1 MAVTHLSI
9 SCSKSKNVSKQQQ
22 HHTERFDDTRKH
34 RNEMIDPTKS
44 KDNINLRP
52 DLEGSYQERFES
64 IVNSD
69 RYKGR
74 RKKDGTPVIAE
85 NGKNAAVKMVQ
96 VTVNIGRADENGKRL
111 DDLSDDE
118 ITELLKN
125 DVYPMMRDWFG
136 GDANVLGAAIHLDES
151 KPHLHLDIV
160 PITEDGKLSAKKM
173 LGNENNMRFHQ
184 KEWLEQ
190 MQERRPDLNFSRKQ
204 NSKTNGLEMEKLKEL
219 TAIAEEKGEDK
230 AYNLVSYMRG
240 LDKKRMDA
248 EWEKINADKS
258 LLEDVGAEQLKYTD
272 ELNAFAEQLNGV
284 ESELNQREMTL
295 NGRERVL
302 KGREN
307 ALNERERHIEEQVN
321 TAFRERE
328 TALKGRERVL
338 KGRENALNE
347 RERHI
352 EEQVNTAFRE
362 RETALKG
369 RENTLDEWESRIE
382 EQVNTAFRE
391 RETALK
397 GRENMLDERESRI
410 EEQVNTAFRERE
422 TALKGRE
429 NTLNEREHRIEERVR
444 GLDDEVES
452 RVAKIKHAVV
462 GAFKQL
468 PKIKDT
474 LMMYMKKA
482 REKDEEERKA
492 REEQAERLAEIADTK
507 TEQLAK
513 AIESEDNKQVE
524 QHTEHLE
531 QINATAN
538 EIDESQFEMTS
549 DELADKIDNL
559 EVEIDE
565 SQFDMS
571 TQNQRTQ

>member
-22 HHTERFDDTRKH
+22 HHTERFDAERKH
-34 RNEMIDPTKS
+34 RNKMIDPEKS

-52 DLEGSYQERFES
+52 DLEGSYQERFEN

-125 DVYPMMRDWFG
+125 DVYPMMKDWFG
-136 GDANVLGAAIHLDES
+136 GDANVIGAAIHRDES

-184 KEWLEQ
+184 KEWLEK
-190 MQERRPDLNFSRKQ
+190 MQERRPDLNFQRKQ
-204 NSKTNGLEMEKLKEL
+204 NQKSNGVEMEKLKEL
-219 TAIAEEKGEDK
+219 TAQAEEHGNDVALNVLMRMRKQDEAELNKKRERIAEDEQKNDAFKDK
-230 AYNLVSYMRG
+230 LDATVVSLKKTSVKLVEQEHAQN
-240 LDKKRMDA
+240 KR
-248 EWEKINADKS
+248 ER
-258 LLEDVGAEQLKYTD
+258 EQN
-272 ELNAFAEQLNGV
+272 E
-284 ESELNQREMTL
+284 RETAL
-295 NGRERVL
+295 NGRER
-302 KGREN
+302 
-307 ALNERERHIEEQVN
+307 
-321 TAFRERE
+321 T
-328 TALKGRERVL
+328 
-338 KGRENALNE
+338 
-347 RERHI
+347 
-352 EEQVNTAFRE
+352 
-362 RETALKG
+362 LKG
-369 RENTLDEWESRIE
+369 RENTLNERERNIE
-382 EQVNTAFRE
+382 ERVNTAFKEREGALKERENTLNERE
-391 RETALK
+391 R
-397 GRENMLDERESRI
+397 NI
-410 EEQVNTAFRERE
+410 EERVNTAFKERE
-422 TALKGRE
+422 GALKGRE
-429 NTLNEREHRIEERVR
+429 NTLNEREHRIEERVNTAFKER
-444 GLDDEVES
+444 ETALKGRENTLNERERNIEERVKGLDDEVET

-474 LMMYMKKA
+474 LVAYMTKA

-492 REEQAERLAEIADTK
+492 REEQAERLAEITDVK
-507 TEQLAK
+507 TEQLAD
-513 AIESEDNKQVE
+513 AIEREDIKQVAK
-524 QHTEHLE
+524 HTEHLE
-531 QINATAN
+531 QINEVST
-538 EIDESQFEMTS
+538 EIDESQS
-549 DELADKIDNL
+549 DMSAGTLENKIDNL
-559 EVEIDE
+559 EFEIDE

-571 TQNQRTQ
+571 NQNQRTL

>member
-22 HHTERFDDTRKH
+22 HHTERFDDSRKH

-52 DLEGSYQERFES
+52 DLQGSYQERFNN

-125 DVYPMMRDWFG
+125 DVYPMLKDWFG
-136 GDANVLGAAIHLDES
+136 GDANVIGAAIHRDES

-184 KEWLEQ
+184 REWLES
-190 MQERRPDLNFSRKQ
+190 MQARRPDLNFQRKQ
-204 NSKTNGLEMEKLKEL
+204 NQKANGVEMEKLKEL
-219 TAIAEEKGEDK
+219 TAQAEEHGNDVALNVLMQMRKQDEAELNKKRERIAEDEQKNDAFKDK
-230 AYNLVSYMRG
+230 LDATVVSLKKTSVKLVEQEHAQN
-240 LDKKRMDA
+240 KR
-248 EWEKINADKS
+248 ER
-258 LLEDVGAEQLKYTD
+258 EQN
-272 ELNAFAEQLNGV
+272 E
-284 ESELNQREMTL
+284 RETAL
-295 NGRERVL
+295 NGRERTL

-307 ALNERERHIEEQVN
+307 TLNERERNIEERVN
-321 TAFRERE
+321 TAFKERE
-328 TALKGRERVL
+328 S
-338 KGRENALNE
+338 
-347 RERHI
+347 
-352 EEQVNTAFRE
+352 
-362 RETALKG
+362 ALKG
-369 RENTLDEWESRIE
+369 RENTLNERERNIE
-382 EQVNTAFRE
+382 ERVNTAF
-391 RETALK
+391 K
-397 GRENMLDERESRI
+397 ERES
-410 EEQVNTAFRERE
+410 
-422 TALKGRE
+422 ALKGRE
-429 NTLNEREHRIEERVR
+429 NTLNEREHNIEERVR
-444 GLDDEVES
+444 GLDDEVET
-452 RVAKIKHAVV
+452 RVSKIKSAVV

-474 LMMYMKKA
+474 LVAYMKKA

-492 REEQAERLAEIADTK
+492 REEQAERLAEITDAK
-507 TEQLAK
+507 TEQLAD
-513 AIESEDNKQVE
+513 AIEQEDITQVAK
-524 QHTEHLE
+524 HTEHLE
-531 QINATAN
+531 QINEVST
-538 EIDESQFEMTS
+538 EIDESQS
-549 DELADKIDNL
+549 DMSAGTLENKIDNL
-559 EVEIDE
+559 EFEIDE

-571 TQNQRTQ
+571 NQNQRTL

>member
-22 HHTERFDDTRKH
+22 HHTERFDDSRQH
-34 RNEMIDPTKS
+34 RNKMIDPTKS
-44 KDNINLRP
+44 DQNINLRP
-52 DLEGSYQERFES
+52 DLEGSYQERFEN

-125 DVYPMMRDWFG
+125 DVYPMLKDWFG
-136 GDANVLGAAIHLDES
+136 GDANVIGAAIHRDES

-184 KEWLEQ
+184 KEWLEK

-204 NSKTNGLEMEKLKEL
+204 NQKTNGLEMEKLKEL

-230 AYNLVSYMRG
+230 ALNVLMYMHKQEKAKW
-240 LDKKRMDA
+240 DK
-248 EWEKINADKS
+248 EWERIETTDKE
-258 LLEDVGAEQLKYTD
+258 LDAKAKEVAEQEQKNDATRD
-272 ELNAFAEQLNGV
+272 ELNAFIKPLKSA
-284 ESELNQREMTL
+284 SEELVKKTRDADK
-295 NGRERVL
+295 RER
-302 KGREN
+302 E
-307 ALNERERHIEEQVN
+307 LNERE
-321 TAFRERE
+321 T
-328 TALKGRERVL
+328 T
-338 KGRENALNE
+338 LNE
-347 RERHI
+347 RESTL
-352 EEQVNTAFRE
+352 EERADKLAMERTQGRE
-362 RETALKG
+362 RELNK
-369 RENTLDEWESRIE
+369 
-382 EQVNTAFRE
+382 
-391 RETALK
+391 RETTL
-397 GRENMLDERESRI
+397 NERESRI
-410 EEQVNTAFRERE
+410 GQIKSAF
-422 TALKGRE
+422 
-429 NTLNEREHRIEERVR
+429 
-444 GLDDEVES
+444 
-452 RVAKIKHAVV
+452 V

-474 LMMYMKKA
+474 LMMYVKKA

-492 REEQAERLAEIADTK
+492 REEQAERLAEITDVK
-507 TEQLAK
+507 TEQLAE
-513 AIESEDNKQVE
+513 AIEQEDVKQVAK
-524 QHTEHLE
+524 HTEHLE
-531 QINATAN
+531 QINNTAN
-538 EIDESQFEMTS
+538 EIDESRFDMSAGTLEN
-549 DELADKIDNL
+549 KIDNL
-559 EVEIDE
+559 EIEIDE

-571 TQNQRTQ
+571 TQNQQTI

>member
-9 SCSKSKNVSKQQQ
+9 SCAKSKNVSKQQQ
-22 HHTERFDDTRKH
+22 HHTERFDNSRQH
-34 RNEMIDPTKS
+34 RNKMIDPEKS

-52 DLEGSYQERFES
+52 DLQGSYQERFDN

-111 DDLSDDE
+111 DDLSNDE

-125 DVYPMMRDWFG
+125 DVYPMLKDWFG
-136 GDANVLGAAIHLDES
+136 GDANVIGAAIHLDES

-160 PITEDGKLSAKKM
+160 PLTKDGKLSAKKM

-184 KEWLEQ
+184 KEWLES
-190 MQERRPDLNFSRKQ
+190 MQARRPDLNFQRKQ
-204 NSKTNGLEMEKLKEL
+204 NQKSNGVEMEKLKEL

-230 AYNLVSYMRG
+230 ALNLVSYMRG
-240 LDKKRMDA
+240 LDKKRTDA
-248 EWEKINADKS
+248 EWEKINADKKV
-258 LLEDVGAEQLKYTD
+258 LEDVGAELQ
-272 ELNAFAEQLNGV
+272 ENVNEVNAFAEQLNGV

-302 KGREN
+302 KGRESR
-307 ALNERERHIEEQVN
+307 LNERERHIEEQVN
-321 TAFRERE
+321 
-328 TALKGRERVL
+328 
-338 KGRENALNE
+338 N
-347 RERHI
+347 
-352 EEQVNTAFRE
+352 
-362 RETALKG
+362 
-369 RENTLDEWESRIE
+369 
-382 EQVNTAFRE
+382 
-391 RETALK
+391 
-397 GRENMLDERESRI
+397 
-410 EEQVNTAFRERE
+410 AFRERE

-429 NTLNEREHRIEERVR
+429 NTLNEREK
-444 GLDDEVES
+444 GLDDEVET
-452 RVAKIKHAVV
+452 RVAKIKHAVA

-468 PKIKDT
+468 PKLKNT
-474 LMMYMKKA
+474 LVAYLTKA

-492 REEQAERLAEIADTK
+492 REQQAQRLAEIADVK
-507 TEQLAK
+507 TEQLAE
-513 AIESEDNKQVE
+513 AIEQEDNERIE

-531 QINATAN
+531 QIN
-538 EIDESQFEMTS
+538 
-549 DELADKIDNL
+549 
-559 EVEIDE
+559 EVSTEIDE

-571 TQNQRTQ
+571 AETLEVKIDDFDFDESQFDLPTNNQRTL

>member
-22 HHTERFDDTRKH
+22 HHTERFDDSRKH

-52 DLEGSYQERFES
+52 DLEGSYQERFEN

-85 NGKNAAVKMVQ
+85 NGKNAAVKMIQ
-96 VTVNIGRADENGKRL
+96 VTVNIGRADENGKRP

-125 DVYPMMRDWFG
+125 DVYPMMKEWFG
-136 GDANVLGAAIHLDES
+136 GDANVIGAAIHRDES

-184 KEWLEQ
+184 KEWLES

-204 NSKTNGLEMEKLKEL
+204 NQKTNGLEMEKLKEL
-219 TAIAEEKGEDK
+219 TALAEEKGEDK

-240 LDKKRMDA
+240 LDKKKTDA
-248 EWEKINADKS
+248 EWERIATTDNALKVKAK
-258 LLEDVGAEQLKYTD
+258 EVAEQEQKNDATRD
-272 ELNAFAEQLNGV
+272 ELNATVGPLK
-284 ESELNQREMTL
+284 ELSDKLVKKTRDVDK
-295 NGRERVL
+295 RER
-302 KGREN
+302 E
-307 ALNERERHIEEQVN
+307 LNERE
-321 TAFRERE
+321 T
-328 TALKGRERVL
+328 T
-338 KGRENALNE
+338 LNE
-347 RERHI
+347 RESTL
-352 EEQVNTAFRE
+352 EERANRLAIRRTQGRE
-362 RETALKG
+362 RELNE
-369 RENTLDEWESRIE
+369 RETTLNERESTLE
-382 EQVNTAFRE
+382 ERADKLAMERTQGRE
-391 RETALK
+391 RELNERETTLNERESTLEERADKLAMERTQ
-397 GRENMLDERESRI
+397 GRERELNKRETTLNERESRI
-410 EEQVNTAFRERE
+410 GQIKSAF
-422 TALKGRE
+422 
-429 NTLNEREHRIEERVR
+429 
-444 GLDDEVES
+444 
-452 RVAKIKHAVV
+452 V

-474 LMMYMKKA
+474 LMMYVKKA

-492 REEQAERLAEIADTK
+492 REEQAERLAEITDVK

-513 AIESEDNKQVE
+513 AIESEDIEQVAK
-524 QHTEHLE
+524 HTEHLE
-531 QINATAN
+531 QIN
-538 EIDESQFEMTS
+538 
-549 DELADKIDNL
+549 
-559 EVEIDE
+559 EVSTEIDE

-571 TQNQRTQ
+571 AGTLEDKIDDFDFDESQFDMSNQRQQTQ

>member
-22 HHTERFDDTRKH
+22 HHTERFDNSRQH
-34 RNEMIDPTKS
+34 RNKMIDPDKS
-44 KDNINLRP
+44 KDNLNLRP
-52 DLEGSYQERFES
+52 DLKGSYQERFEN

-85 NGKNAAVKMVQ
+85 NGKNAATKMIQ
-96 VTVNIGRADENGKRL
+96 VTVNIGRADENGKKL

-118 ITELLKN
+118 ITKLLEN

-136 GDANVLGAAIHLDES
+136 GDANVIGAAIHRDES

-184 KEWLEQ
+184 REWLEK
-190 MQERRPDLNFSRKQ
+190 MQKRRPDLNFQRKQ
-204 NSKTNGLEMEKLKEL
+204 NQKANGVEMEKLKEL

-230 AYNLVSYMRG
+230 AYNIVSYLRG
-240 LDKKRMDA
+240 LDKKQTDKEWERINKADA
-248 EWEKINADKS
+248 ELIAKANELIPLQEEQVKNAIV
-258 LLEDVGAEQLKYTD
+258 LNAQAEQQSKK
-272 ELNAFAEQLNGV
+272 
-284 ESELNQREMTL
+284 ESDLSERESAL

-302 KGREN
+302 KGRESR
-307 ALNERERHIEEQVN
+307 LNERERHIEERVN
-321 TAFRERE
+321 TAFKERE
-328 TALKGRERVL
+328 SE
-338 KGRENALNE
+338 
-347 RERHI
+347 
-352 EEQVNTAFRE
+352 
-362 RETALKG
+362 LKG
-369 RENTLDEWESRIE
+369 RENTLNERERNIE
-382 EQVNTAFRE
+382 ERVNTAFKE
-391 RETALK
+391 RE
-397 GRENMLDERESRI
+397 G
-410 EEQVNTAFRERE
+410 
-422 TALKGRE
+422 ALKGRE

-513 AIESEDNKQVE
+513 AIESEDTKQVE

>member
-22 HHTERFDDTRKH
+22 HHTERFDDSRQH
-34 RNEMIDPTKS
+34 RNKMIDPTKS
-44 KDNINLRP
+44 DQNINLRP
-52 DLEGSYQERFES
+52 DLEGSYQERFEN

-125 DVYPMMRDWFG
+125 DVYPMLKDWFG
-136 GDANVLGAAIHLDES
+136 GDANVIGAAIHRDES

-160 PITEDGKLSAKKM
+160 PITADGKLSAKKM

-184 KEWLEQ
+184 REWLES

-204 NSKTNGLEMEKLKEL
+204 NQKTNGLEMEKLKEL

-230 AYNLVSYMRG
+230 ALNLVSYMRG
-240 LDKKRMDA
+240 LDKKRTDA
-248 EWEKINADKS
+248 EWEKINADKKV
-258 LLEDVGAEQLKYTD
+258 LEEVGADQVEYTN
-272 ELNAFAEQLNGV
+272 ELNAFAKELTDK
-284 ESELNQREMTL
+284 ESELNGRETAL

-307 ALNERERHIEEQVN
+307 TLNERERHIEEQVN
-321 TAFRERE
+321 
-328 TALKGRERVL
+328 
-338 KGRENALNE
+338 N
-347 RERHI
+347 
-352 EEQVNTAFRE
+352 AFRE

-369 RENTLDEWESRIE
+369 RENTL
-382 EQVNTAFRE
+382 N
-391 RETALK
+391 
-397 GRENMLDERESRI
+397 ERESRI
-410 EEQVNTAFRERE
+410 EERVNNAFRERE
-422 TALKGRE
+422 RALKGRE
-429 NTLNEREHRIEERVR
+429 DTLNEREHRIEERVR
-444 GLDDEVES
+444 GLDDEVET

-474 LMMYMKKA
+474 LVAYMTKA

-492 REEQAERLAEIADTK
+492 REEQAERLAEITDVK
-507 TEQLAK
+507 TEQLAE
-513 AIESEDNKQVE
+513 AIEKEDVKQVAK
-524 QHTEHLE
+524 HTEHLE
-531 QINATAN
+531 QINKTAS
-538 EIDESQFEMTS
+538 EIDESQFDMSAGTLES
-549 DELADKIDNL
+549 KIDDFDF
-559 EVEIDE
+559 EIDE

>member
-22 HHTERFDDTRKH
+22 HHTERFDAERKH
-34 RNEMIDPTKS
+34 RNKMIDPEKS

-52 DLEGSYQERFES
+52 DLQGSYQERFDN

-85 NGKNAAVKMVQ
+85 NGKNAATKMIQ

-125 DVYPMMRDWFG
+125 DVYPVMKEWFG
-136 GDANVLGAAIHLDES
+136 GDANVIGAAIHRDES

-184 KEWLEQ
+184 REWLEK
-190 MQERRPDLNFSRKQ
+190 MQERRPDLNFQRKQ
-204 NSKTNGLEMEKLKEL
+204 NQKANGVEMEKLKEL
-219 TAIAEEKGEDK
+219 TAQAEEKGEET

-240 LDKKRMDA
+240 LDKKRTDA
-248 EWEKINADKS
+248 EWEKINADKDT
-258 LLEDVGAEQLKYTD
+258 LEQVGAEQLKYTN
-272 ELNAFAEQLNGV
+272 ELNAFSEQLN
-284 ESELNQREMTL
+284 STHNELNEREMAL

-307 ALNERERHIEEQVN
+307 MLNERERNIEERVN
-321 TAFRERE
+321 TAFKERE
-328 TALKGRERVL
+328 SE
-338 KGRENALNE
+338 
-347 RERHI
+347 
-352 EEQVNTAFRE
+352 
-362 RETALKG
+362 LKG
-369 RENTLDEWESRIE
+369 RENTLNERERNIE
-382 EQVNTAFRE
+382 ERVNTAFKERE
-391 RETALK
+391 R
-397 GRENMLDERESRI
+397 
-410 EEQVNTAFRERE
+410 
-422 TALKGRE
+422 ALKGRE

-474 LMMYMKKA
+474 LMMYVKKA

-492 REEQAERLAEIADTK
+492 REEQAERLAEITDVK

-513 AIESEDNKQVE
+513 AIESEDIKQVAK
-524 QHTEHLE
+524 HTEHLE
-531 QINATAN
+531 QINEVST
-538 EIDESQFEMTS
+538 EIDESQFEMSAGTL
-549 DELADKIDNL
+549 ENKIDNL

-571 TQNQRTQ
+571 NQNQRTQ

>member
-22 HHTERFDDTRKH
+22 HHTERFDAERKH
-34 RNEMIDPTKS
+34 RNKMIDPEKS

-52 DLEGSYQERFES
+52 DLQGSYQERFDN

-85 NGKNAAVKMVQ
+85 NGKNAATKMIQ

-125 DVYPMMRDWFG
+125 DVYPVMKEWFG
-136 GDANVLGAAIHLDES
+136 GDANVIGAAIHRDES

-160 PITEDGKLSAKKM
+160 PLTEDGKLSAKKM

-184 KEWLEQ
+184 KEWLES
-190 MQERRPDLNFSRKQ
+190 MQERRPDLNFQRKQ
-204 NSKTNGLEMEKLKEL
+204 NQKANGVEMEKLKEL
-219 TAIAEEKGEDK
+219 TAQAEEKGEET

-240 LDKKRMDA
+240 LDKKRTDA
-248 EWEKINADKS
+248 EWEKINADKDT
-258 LLEDVGAEQLKYTD
+258 LEQVGAEQLKYTN
-272 ELNAFAEQLNGV
+272 ELNAFSEQLN
-284 ESELNQREMTL
+284 STHNELNEREMAL

-307 ALNERERHIEEQVN
+307 MLNERERNIEERVN
-321 TAFRERE
+321 TAFKERE
-328 TALKGRERVL
+328 SE
-338 KGRENALNE
+338 
-347 RERHI
+347 
-352 EEQVNTAFRE
+352 
-362 RETALKG
+362 LKG
-369 RENTLDEWESRIE
+369 RENTLNERERNIE
-382 EQVNTAFRE
+382 ERVNTAFKERE
-391 RETALK
+391 R
-397 GRENMLDERESRI
+397 
-410 EEQVNTAFRERE
+410 
-422 TALKGRE
+422 ALKGRE

-474 LMMYMKKA
+474 LMMYVKKA

-492 REEQAERLAEIADTK
+492 REEQAERLAEITDVK

-513 AIESEDNKQVE
+513 AIESEDIKQVAK
-524 QHTEHLE
+524 HTEHLE
-531 QINATAN
+531 QINEVST
-538 EIDESQFEMTS
+538 EIDESQFEMSAGTL
-549 DELADKIDNL
+549 ENKIDNL

-571 TQNQRTQ
+571 NQNQRTQ

>member
-9 SCSKSKNVSKQQQ
+9 SCAKSKNVSKQQQ
-22 HHTERFDDTRKH
+22 HHTERFDAERKH
-34 RNEMIDPTKS
+34 RNKMIDPEKS

-52 DLEGSYQERFES
+52 DLEGSYQDRFEA
-64 IVNSD
+64 IVNSE

-85 NGKNAAVKMVQ
+85 NGKNAATKMIQ

-118 ITELLKN
+118 ITGLLKN
-125 DVYPMMRDWFG
+125 DVYPMMKDWFG
-136 GDANVLGAAIHLDES
+136 GDANVIGAAIHRDES

-184 KEWLEQ
+184 REWLES
-190 MQERRPDLNFSRKQ
+190 MQERRPDLNFQRKQ
-204 NSKTNGLEMEKLKEL
+204 NQKANGVEMEKLKEL

-230 AYNLVSYMRG
+230 ALNLVSYMRG
-240 LDKKRMDA
+240 LDKKRTDA
-248 EWEKINADKS
+248 EWEKINADKDT
-258 LLEDVGAEQLKYTD
+258 LEQVGAEQLKYTD
-272 ELNAFAEQLNGV
+272 ELNAFAEQLNSTHN
-284 ESELNQREMTL
+284 E
-295 NGRERVL
+295 
-302 KGREN
+302 
-307 ALNERERHIEEQVN
+307 LNERE
-321 TAFRERE
+321 
-328 TALKGRERVL
+328 G
-338 KGRENALNE
+338 
-347 RERHI
+347 
-352 EEQVNTAFRE
+352 
-362 RETALKG
+362 ALKG
-369 RENTLDEWESRIE
+369 RENTLNEREHRIE
-382 EQVNTAFRE
+382 ERVNTAFKERE
-391 RETALK
+391 RALK
-397 GRENMLDERESRI
+397 GRENTLNERERNI
-410 EEQVNTAFRERE
+410 EERVNTAFKERESELKGRENTLNERERNIE
-422 TALKGRE
+422 ERVNTAFKEREGALKGRE

-474 LMMYMKKA
+474 LMMYIKKA

-513 AIESEDNKQVE
+513 AIESEDIKQVE

>member
-1 MAVTHLSI
+1 MVVTHLSI
-9 SCSKSKNVSKQQQ
+9 SCSKSKNVSTQQQ
-22 HHTERFDDTRKH
+22 HHTERFDDSRKH

-52 DLEGSYQERFES
+52 DLEGSYQERFEN

-85 NGKNAAVKMVQ
+85 NGKNAATKMIQ

-125 DVYPMMRDWFG
+125 DVYPMMKDWFG
-136 GDANVLGAAIHLDES
+136 GDANVIGAAIHRDES

-184 KEWLEQ
+184 REWLEK

-219 TAIAEEKGEDK
+219 TAQAEEHGKDV
-230 AYNLVSYMRG
+230 AYNVLTQMHKQEKAKW
-240 LDKKRMDA
+240 DK
-248 EWEKINADKS
+248 EWAQIEQANEKIIADKET
-258 LLEDVGAEQLKYTD
+258 LEEVGAEQIAYTD
-272 ELNAFAEQLNGV
+272 ELNAFAEELRDT
-284 ESELNQREMTL
+284 ESKL

-302 KGREN
+302 KGRESR
-307 ALNERERHIEEQVN
+307 LNERERHIEEQVN
-321 TAFRERE
+321 NAVRERE
-328 TALKGRERVL
+328 TALKGRE
-338 KGRENALNE
+338 NMLNE
-347 RERHI
+347 RESRI
-352 EEQVNTAFRE
+352 EERVNNAFRE

-369 RENTLDEWESRIE
+369 RENTLD
-382 EQVNTAFRE
+382 
-391 RETALK
+391 K
-397 GRENMLDERESRI
+397 RESRI
-410 EEQVNTAFRERE
+410 EE
-422 TALKGRE
+422 
-429 NTLNEREHRIEERVR
+429 RVK
-444 GLDDEVES
+444 GLDDEVET

-474 LMMYMKKA
+474 LVAYMKKA

-492 REEQAERLAEIADTK
+492 REEQAERLAEITDVK
-507 TEQLAK
+507 SGQLAE
-513 AIESEDNKQVE
+513 AIEQEDNERIE
-524 QHTEHLE
+524 QHTEHLK
-531 QINATAN
+531 QIN
-538 EIDESQFEMTS
+538 
-549 DELADKIDNL
+549 
-559 EVEIDE
+559 EVSTEIDE

-571 TQNQRTQ
+571 AGTLESKIDDFDFDESQFELPTNNQRTL

>member
-22 HHTERFDDTRKH
+22 HHTERFDNSRQH
-34 RNEMIDPTKS
+34 RNKMIDPDKS
-44 KDNINLRP
+44 DQNINLRP
-52 DLEGSYQERFES
+52 DLEGSYQERFDN

-85 NGKNAAVKMVQ
+85 NGKNAAVKMIQ

-125 DVYPMMRDWFG
+125 DVYPMMKEWFG
-136 GDANVLGAAIHLDES
+136 GDANVIGAAIHRDES

-184 KEWLEQ
+184 REWLES
-190 MQERRPDLNFSRKQ
+190 MQARRPDLNFQRKQ
-204 NSKTNGLEMEKLKEL
+204 NQKANGVEMEKLKEL

-230 AYNLVSYMRG
+230 ALNLVSYMRG
-240 LDKKRMDA
+240 LDKKRTDA
-248 EWEKINADKS
+248 EWEKIEADKDT
-258 LLEDVGAEQLKYTD
+258 LEQVGAEQLKYTD
-272 ELNAFAEQLNGV
+272 ELNAFSEHLNGV
-284 ESELNQREMTL
+284 ESGLNQREMTL
-295 NGRERVL
+295 NGRERAL
-302 KGREN
+302 KGRESR
-307 ALNERERHIEEQVN
+307 LNERECNIEEQVN
-321 TAFRERE
+321 NAFRERE
-328 TALKGRERVL
+328 TALKGREDT
-338 KGRENALNE
+338 LN
-347 RERHI
+347 
-352 EEQVNTAFRE
+352 
-362 RETALKG
+362 
-369 RENTLDEWESRIE
+369 
-382 EQVNTAFRE
+382 
-391 RETALK
+391 
-397 GRENMLDERESRI
+397 ERESRI
-410 EEQVNTAFRERE
+410 EEQVNNAFRERE
-422 TALKGRE
+422 TTLKGRE
-429 NTLNEREHRIEERVR
+429 NTLNEREHRIEERVK
-444 GLDDEVES
+444 GLDDEVET

-474 LMMYMKKA
+474 LVAYMKKA

-492 REEQAERLAEIADTK
+492 REEQAERLAEITDAK
-507 TEQLAK
+507 TEQLAD
-513 AIESEDNKQVE
+513 AIEQEDIKQVE

-538 EIDESQFEMTS
+538 EIDESQFDMSAGTLEN
-549 DELADKIDNL
+549 KIDNL
-559 EVEIDE
+559 EIEIDE
-565 SQFDMS
+565 SQFDMP

>member
-22 HHTERFDDTRKH
+22 HHTERFDDSRQH
-34 RNEMIDPTKS
+34 RNKMIDPTKS
-44 KDNINLRP
+44 DQNINLRP
-52 DLEGSYQERFES
+52 DLEGSYQERFEN

-125 DVYPMMRDWFG
+125 DVYPMLKDWFG
-136 GDANVLGAAIHLDES
+136 GDANVIGAAIHRDES

-184 KEWLEQ
+184 KEWLEK

-204 NSKTNGLEMEKLKEL
+204 NQKTNGLEMEKLKEL

-230 AYNLVSYMRG
+230 ALNLVSYMRG
-240 LDKKRMDA
+240 LDKKRTDA
-248 EWEKINADKS
+248 EWEKINADKDT
-258 LLEDVGAEQLKYTD
+258 LEQVGAEQLKYTN
-272 ELNAFAEQLNGV
+272 ELNAFSEQLN
-284 ESELNQREMTL
+284 STHNELNEREMAL
-295 NGRERVL
+295 NGRER
-302 KGREN
+302 
-307 ALNERERHIEEQVN
+307 
-321 TAFRERE
+321 
-328 TALKGRERVL
+328 
-338 KGRENALNE
+338 
-347 RERHI
+347 
-352 EEQVNTAFRE
+352 
-362 RETALKG
+362 
-369 RENTLDEWESRIE
+369 
-382 EQVNTAFRE
+382 
-391 RETALK
+391 
-397 GRENMLDERESRI
+397 
-410 EEQVNTAFRERE
+410 
-422 TALKGRE
+422 ALKGRE
-429 NTLNEREHRIEERVR
+429 NTLNERERNIEERVNTAFKERERALKGRENTLNERERNIEERVNTAFKERESELKGRENTLNERERNIEERVR

-492 REEQAERLAEIADTK
+492 REKQAERLAEIADTK

-513 AIESEDNKQVE
+513 AIESEDIKQVE

>member
-9 SCSKSKNVSKQQQ
+9 SCSKSKNVSTQQQ
-22 HHTERFDDTRKH
+22 HHTERFDDSRKH

-52 DLEGSYQERFES
+52 DLEGSYQERFEN

-85 NGKNAAVKMVQ
+85 NGKNAATKMIQ

-125 DVYPMMRDWFG
+125 DVYPMMKDWFG
-136 GDANVLGAAIHLDES
+136 GDANVIGAAIHRDES

-184 KEWLEQ
+184 REWLEK
-190 MQERRPDLNFSRKQ
+190 MQERRPDLNFQRKQ
-204 NSKTNGLEMEKLKEL
+204 NSKTNGVEMEKLKEL
-219 TAIAEEKGEDK
+219 TAQAEEHGNDV
-230 AYNLVSYMRG
+230 ALNVLMRMRKQDTAK
-240 LDKKRMDA
+240 LDK
-248 EWEKINADKS
+248 EWAQIEQANEKIIADKET
-258 LLEDVGAEQLKYTD
+258 LEEVGAEQIAYTD
-272 ELNAFAEQLNGV
+272 ELNAFAEELRDT
-284 ESELNQREMTL
+284 ESKL

-302 KGREN
+302 KGRESR
-307 ALNERERHIEEQVN
+307 LNERERHIEEQVN
-321 TAFRERE
+321 NAVRERE
-328 TALKGRERVL
+328 TALKGRE
-338 KGRENALNE
+338 NMLNE
-347 RERHI
+347 RESRI
-352 EEQVNTAFRE
+352 EERVNNAFRE

-369 RENTLDEWESRIE
+369 RENTLDE
-382 EQVNTAFRE
+382 
-391 RETALK
+391 
-397 GRENMLDERESRI
+397 RESRI
-410 EEQVNTAFRERE
+410 EE
-422 TALKGRE
+422 
-429 NTLNEREHRIEERVR
+429 RVK
-444 GLDDEVES
+444 GLDDEVET

-474 LMMYMKKA
+474 LVAYMKKA

-492 REEQAERLAEIADTK
+492 REEQAERLAEITDVK
-507 TEQLAK
+507 SGQLAE
-513 AIESEDNKQVE
+513 AIEQEDNERIE
-524 QHTEHLE
+524 QHTEHLK
-531 QINATAN
+531 QINEVST
-538 EIDESQFEMTS
+538 EIDESQFDMSAGTLES
-549 DELADKIDNL
+549 KIDDFDF
-559 EVEIDE
+559 EIDE

>member
-22 HHTERFDDTRKH
+22 HHTERFDNSRQH
-34 RNEMIDPTKS
+34 RNKNIDATKS
-44 KDNINLRP
+44 DQNINLRP
-52 DLEGSYQERFES
+52 DLQGSYQERFEN

-85 NGKNAAVKMVQ
+85 NGKNAAVKMIQ

-125 DVYPMMRDWFG
+125 DVYPMMKEWFG
-136 GDANVLGAAIHLDES
+136 GDANVIGAAIHRDES

-160 PITEDGKLSAKKM
+160 PLTEDGKLSAKKM

-184 KEWLEQ
+184 KEWLES
-190 MQERRPDLNFSRKQ
+190 MQERRPDLNFQRKQ
-204 NSKTNGLEMEKLKEL
+204 NQKTNGVEMEKLKEL
-219 TAIAEEKGEDK
+219 TAQAEEHGMDT
-230 AYNLVSYMRG
+230 AYNVLTQMHKQEKAKWDKEWARINEADNVLIEKAKG
-240 LDKKRMDA
+240 LT
-248 EWEKINADKS
+248 EVQ
-258 LLEDVGAEQLKYTD
+258 EDQIKTAI
-272 ELNAFAEQLNGV
+272 ELNAQAEQQSKK
-284 ESELNQREMTL
+284 ESDLSERESAL
-295 NGRERVL
+295 NGRESR
-302 KGREN
+302 
-307 ALNERERHIEEQVN
+307 LNERERHIEEQVN
-321 TAFRERE
+321 
-328 TALKGRERVL
+328 
-338 KGRENALNE
+338 N
-347 RERHI
+347 
-352 EEQVNTAFRE
+352 AFRE

-369 RENTLDEWESRIE
+369 RENTL
-382 EQVNTAFRE
+382 N
-391 RETALK
+391 
-397 GRENMLDERESRI
+397 ERESRI
-410 EEQVNTAFRERE
+410 EEQVNNAFRERE

-429 NTLNEREHRIEERVR
+429 NTLNEREHRIEERVNNAFR
-444 GLDDEVES
+444 ERETALKGRENTLNEREHRIEERVKGLDDEVET

-474 LMMYMKKA
+474 LVAYMKKA

-492 REEQAERLAEIADTK
+492 REEQAERLAEITDVK
-507 TEQLAK
+507 TEQLAE
-513 AIESEDNKQVE
+513 AIEQEDNERIV

-538 EIDESQFEMTS
+538 EIDESQFDMSAGTLEN
-549 DELADKIDNL
+549 KIDNL
-559 EVEIDE
+559 EIDE

>member
-22 HHTERFDDTRKH
+22 HHTERFDDSRKH

-111 DDLSDDE
+111 DDLTDDE

-125 DVYPMMRDWFG
+125 DVYPMLKDWFG

-160 PITEDGKLSAKKM
+160 PITKDGKLSAKKM

-184 KEWLEQ
+184 KEWLEK

-204 NSKTNGLEMEKLKEL
+204 NSKANGVEMEKLKEL
-219 TAIAEEKGEDK
+219 TAIAEDKGEEKALNVLMYMHKQEKAKWDK
-230 AYNLVSYMRG
+230 
-240 LDKKRMDA
+240 
-248 EWEKINADKS
+248 EWERIETTDKE
-258 LLEDVGAEQLKYTD
+258 LDAKAKEVAEQEQKNDATRD
-272 ELNAFAEQLNGV
+272 ELNAFIKPLKRA
-284 ESELNQREMTL
+284 SDELVKKTRDADK
-295 NGRERVL
+295 RER
-302 KGREN
+302 E
-307 ALNERERHIEEQVN
+307 LNERE
-321 TAFRERE
+321 T
-328 TALKGRERVL
+328 T
-338 KGRENALNE
+338 LNE
-347 RERHI
+347 RESTL
-352 EEQVNTAFRE
+352 EERANKLAMERTQGRE
-362 RETALKG
+362 RELNE
-369 RENTLDEWESRIE
+369 RETTLNERESTLE
-382 EQVNTAFRE
+382 ERADKLAMERTQGRE
-391 RETALK
+391 RELNERETTLNERESTLEERADKLAMERTQ
-397 GRENMLDERESRI
+397 GRERELNKRETTLNERESRI
-410 EEQVNTAFRERE
+410 GQIKSAF
-422 TALKGRE
+422 
-429 NTLNEREHRIEERVR
+429 
-444 GLDDEVES
+444 
-452 RVAKIKHAVV
+452 V
-462 GAFKQL
+462 GVFKQL

-474 LMMYMKKA
+474 LMMYVKKA

-492 REEQAERLAEIADTK
+492 REEQAERLAEITDVK
-507 TEQLAK
+507 TEQLAE
-513 AIESEDNKQVE
+513 AIEQEDVKQVAK
-524 QHTEHLE
+524 HTEHLE
-531 QINATAN
+531 QINEVAN
-538 EIDESQFEMTS
+538 EIDESQS
-549 DELADKIDNL
+549 DMSAGTLENKIDNL
-559 EVEIDE
+559 EIEIDE

-571 TQNQRTQ
+571 AQTNALYK

>member
-9 SCSKSKNVSKQQQ
+9 SCAKSKNVSKQQQ
-22 HHTERFDDTRKH
+22 HHTERFDAERKH
-34 RNEMIDPTKS
+34 RNKNIDPDKS
-44 KDNINLRP
+44 DQNINLRP
-52 DLEGSYQERFES
+52 DLEGSYQERFDS

-85 NGKNAAVKMVQ
+85 NGKNAATKMIQ
-96 VTVNIGRADENGKRL
+96 VTVNIGRADENGKKL

-118 ITELLKN
+118 ITDLLKN

-184 KEWLEQ
+184 LEWLEK
-190 MQERRPDLNFSRKQ
+190 MQERRPDLNFQRKQ
-204 NSKTNGLEMEKLKEL
+204 NQKANGVEMEKLKEL
-219 TAIAEEKGEDK
+219 TAQAEEHGNDV
-230 AYNLVSYMRG
+230 ALNVLMRMRKQDEAE
-240 LDKKRMDA
+240 LNKKREQIEEDEQKNDA
-248 EWEKINADKS
+248 FRDK
-258 LLEDVGAEQLKYTD
+258 
-272 ELNAFAEQLNGV
+272 LNATVVSLKTTSVKLVEQERAQNK
-284 ESELNQREMTL
+284 REREQNERENTL
-295 NGRERVL
+295 NERERNIEERVNTAFKERESAL

-307 ALNERERHIEEQVN
+307 
-321 TAFRERE
+321 T
-328 TALKGRERVL
+328 
-338 KGRENALNE
+338 LNE

-369 RENTLDEWESRIE
+369 RENTL
-382 EQVNTAFRE
+382 
-391 RETALK
+391 
-397 GRENMLDERESRI
+397 
-410 EEQVNTAFRERE
+410 
-422 TALKGRE
+422 
-429 NTLNEREHRIEERVR
+429 NERERNIEERVR
-444 GLDDEVES
+444 GLDDEVET
-452 RVAKIKHAVV
+452 RVSKIKSAVV

-474 LMMYMKKA
+474 LVAYMKKA

-492 REEQAERLAEIADTK
+492 REEQAEKLAEITDAK

-513 AIESEDNKQVE
+513 AIESEDIKQVE

-531 QINATAN
+531 QINEVAT
-538 EIDESQFEMTS
+538 EIDESQYEMTS

-559 EVEIDE
+559 EIDE
-565 SQFDMS
+565 SQFDMP

>member
-9 SCSKSKNVSKQQQ
+9 SCSKSKNVSRQQQ
-22 HHTERFDDTRKH
+22 HHTERFNADRKH
-34 RNEMIDPTKS
+34 RNKMIDPEKS
-44 KDNINLRP
+44 DQNINLRP
-52 DLEGSYQERFES
+52 DLQGSYQERFDN

-96 VTVNIGRADENGKRL
+96 VTVNIGRADENGKRI

-125 DVYPMMRDWFG
+125 DVYPVMKEWFG
-136 GDANVLGAAIHLDES
+136 GDANVIGAAIHRDES

-204 NSKTNGLEMEKLKEL
+204 NQKANGVEMEKLKEL

-230 AYNLVSYMRG
+230 AYNIVSYLRG
-240 LDKKRMDA
+240 LDKKQTDA
-248 EWEKINADKS
+248 EWERIATKDKA
-258 LLEDVGAEQLKYTD
+258 LNVKAKEVAEQEQKNDATRD
-272 ELNAFAEQLNGV
+272 ELNAVV
-284 ESELNQREMTL
+284 EPLKKLSDKLVKKTRDVDKREMTL

-321 TAFRERE
+321 NAFRERE
-328 TALKGRERVL
+328 TVL
-338 KGRENALNE
+338 KGRESMLNE
-347 RERHI
+347 RE
-352 EEQVNTAFRE
+352 
-362 RETALKG
+362 KG
-369 RENTLDEWESRIE
+369 IDN
-382 EQVNTAFRE
+382 
-391 RETALK
+391 
-397 GRENMLDERESRI
+397 
-410 EEQVNTAFRERE
+410 
-422 TALKGRE
+422 
-429 NTLNEREHRIEERVR
+429 
-444 GLDDEVES
+444 EVES
-452 RVAKIKHAVV
+452 RVAKIKHAVA

-468 PKIKDT
+468 PKLKNT
-474 LMMYMKKA
+474 LVAYLTKA

-492 REEQAERLAEIADTK
+492 REEQAQRLAEIADVK
-507 TEQLAK
+507 TEQLAE
-513 AIESEDNKQVE
+513 AIEQEDNERIE

-531 QINATAN
+531 QIKDTAD
-538 EIDESQFEMTS
+538 EIEESQFEMTAVELESKIDDFDFDESQFEMPT
-549 DELADKIDNL
+549 N
-559 EVEIDE
+559 
-565 SQFDMS
+565 
-571 TQNQRTQ
+571 NQRTL

>member
-22 HHTERFDDTRKH
+22 HHTERFSDERKH
-34 RNEMIDPTKS
+34 RNKMIDPTKS

-52 DLEGSYQERFES
+52 DLEGSYQERFEN

-111 DDLSDDE
+111 EDLSDDE

-125 DVYPMMRDWFG
+125 DVYPMLKEWFG
-136 GDANVLGAAIHLDES
+136 GDANVIGAAIHRDES

-204 NSKTNGLEMEKLKEL
+204 NQKANGVEMEKLKEL

-240 LDKKRMDA
+240 LDKKRTDA

-258 LLEDVGAEQLKYTD
+258 LLEDVGAEQLKYTN
-272 ELNAFAEQLNGV
+272 ELNAFSEQLN
-284 ESELNQREMTL
+284 STHNELNEREMAL
-295 NGRERVL
+295 NGRER
-302 KGREN
+302 
-307 ALNERERHIEEQVN
+307 
-321 TAFRERE
+321 
-328 TALKGRERVL
+328 
-338 KGRENALNE
+338 
-347 RERHI
+347 
-352 EEQVNTAFRE
+352 
-362 RETALKG
+362 
-369 RENTLDEWESRIE
+369 
-382 EQVNTAFRE
+382 
-391 RETALK
+391 ALK
-397 GRENMLDERESRI
+397 GRENMLNERERNI
-410 EEQVNTAFRERE
+410 EERVNTAFKERESELKGRENTLNERERDIE
-422 TALKGRE
+422 ERVNTAFKEREGALKGRE

-474 LMMYMKKA
+474 LVAYMTKA

-492 REEQAERLAEIADTK
+492 REEQAQRLAEITDAK
-507 TEQLAK
+507 TEQLAE
-513 AIESEDNKQVE
+513 AIEQEDNERIE
-524 QHTEHLE
+524 QHTEHLG
-531 QINATAN
+531 QIKDTV
-538 EIDESQFEMTS
+538 D
-549 DELADKIDNL
+549 
-559 EVEIDE
+559 EIDE

-571 TQNQRTQ
+571 ADTLEDKIDNFDFEIDESQFDVSNQRQQTQ

>member
-22 HHTERFDDTRKH
+22 HHTERFDDSRKH
-34 RNEMIDPTKS
+34 RNEMIDPAKS

-52 DLEGSYQERFES
+52 DLEGSYQERFEN

-118 ITELLKN
+118 ITDLLKN
-125 DVYPMMRDWFG
+125 DVYPMLKDWFG
-136 GDANVLGAAIHLDES
+136 GDANVIGAAIHRDES

-204 NSKTNGLEMEKLKEL
+204 NQKANGVEMEKLKEL
-219 TAIAEEKGEDK
+219 TAIAEDKGEEKALNVLKYMHKQEKAKWDK
-230 AYNLVSYMRG
+230 
-240 LDKKRMDA
+240 
-248 EWEKINADKS
+248 EWERIETTDKE
-258 LLEDVGAEQLKYTD
+258 LDAKAKEVAEQEQKNDATRD
-272 ELNAFAEQLNGV
+272 ELNAFIKPLKSA
-284 ESELNQREMTL
+284 SDELVKKTRDVDKRERAL

-302 KGREN
+302 KGRESR
-307 ALNERERHIEEQVN
+307 LNERERHIEEQVN

-328 TALKGRERVL
+328 TALKGRED
-338 KGRENALNE
+338 
-347 RERHI
+347 
-352 EEQVNTAFRE
+352 T
-362 RETALKG
+362 
-369 RENTLDEWESRIE
+369 
-382 EQVNTAFRE
+382 
-391 RETALK
+391 
-397 GRENMLDERESRI
+397 LDERESRI

-429 NTLNEREHRIEERVR
+429 NTLNERER
-444 GLDDEVES
+444 GLDNEVES
-452 RVAKIKHAVV
+452 RVAKIKT
-462 GAFKQL
+462 AFVSALKQL

-474 LMMYMKKA
+474 LMMYVKKA

-492 REEQAERLAEIADTK
+492 REEQAERLAEITDAK
-507 TEQLAK
+507 TEQLAD
-513 AIESEDNKQVE
+513 AIEQEDIKQVE

-531 QINATAN
+531 QINKTAS
-538 EIDESQFEMTS
+538 EIDESQFDMSAGTLEN
-549 DELADKIDNL
+549 KIDNL
-559 EVEIDE
+559 EFEIDE

>member
-22 HHTERFDDTRKH
+22 HHTERFNADRKH
-34 RNEMIDPTKS
+34 RNKMIDPEKS
-44 KDNINLRP
+44 DQNINLRP

-85 NGKNAAVKMVQ
+85 NGKNAAVKMIQ

-125 DVYPMMRDWFG
+125 DVYPMMKEWFG
-136 GDANVLGAAIHLDES
+136 GDANVIGAAIHRDES

-190 MQERRPDLNFSRKQ
+190 MQERRPDLNFQRKQ
-204 NSKTNGLEMEKLKEL
+204 NQKANGVEMEKLKEL
-219 TAIAEEKGEDK
+219 TAQAEEHGNDV
-230 AYNLVSYMRG
+230 ALNVLMRMRKQDEAE
-240 LDKKRMDA
+240 LNKKREQIEENEQKNDA
-248 EWEKINADKS
+248 FRDK
-258 LLEDVGAEQLKYTD
+258 
-272 ELNAFAEQLNGV
+272 LNATVVSLKTTSVKLVEQERAQNK
-284 ESELNQREMTL
+284 
-295 NGRERVL
+295 RER
-302 KGREN
+302 
-307 ALNERERHIEEQVN
+307 EQN
-321 TAFRERE
+321 ERE
-328 TALKGRERVL
+328 TALNGWER
-338 KGRENALNE
+338 
-347 RERHI
+347 
-352 EEQVNTAFRE
+352 
-362 RETALKG
+362 ALKG
-369 RENTLDEWESRIE
+369 RENTLNERERNIE
-382 EQVNTAFRE
+382 ERVNTAFKE
-391 RETALK
+391 RE
-397 GRENMLDERESRI
+397 G
-410 EEQVNTAFRERE
+410 
-422 TALKGRE
+422 ALKGRE

-482 REKDEEERKA
+482 RERDEEERKA

-513 AIESEDNKQVE
+513 AIESEDIKQVE

-538 EIDESQFEMTS
+538 EIDESKFEMTS

>member
-52 DLEGSYQERFES
+52 DLEGSYQERFDN

-85 NGKNAAVKMVQ
+85 NGKNAATKMVQ

-118 ITELLKN
+118 ITDLLKN
-125 DVYPMMRDWFG
+125 DVYPMLKDWFG
-136 GDANVLGAAIHLDES
+136 GDANVIGAAIHKDES

-184 KEWLEQ
+184 REWLEQ

-204 NSKTNGLEMEKLKEL
+204 NQKANGVEMEKLKEL
-219 TAIAEEKGEDK
+219 TAQAEEHGKDV
-230 AYNLVSYMRG
+230 AYNVLTQMHKQEKAKW
-240 LDKKRMDA
+240 DKEWERINNADA
-248 EWEKINADKS
+248 ELIAKANGLIPIQEEQIKNASVLNAQAEQQQNKERELTRRASNIRARENVLNERESTLEERADKLAMERTQEREGVLNECAKALDERES
-258 LLEDVGAEQLKYTD
+258 TLEERADKLAIERTQEREGVLNERAKALD
-272 ELNAFAEQLNGV
+272 ERESTLEERADKLATERTQEREGVLN
-284 ESELNQREMTL
+284 
-295 NGRERVL
+295 ERN
-302 KGREN
+302 K
-307 ALNERERHIEEQVN
+307 ALNERES
-321 TAFRERE
+321 
-328 TALKGRERVL
+328 
-338 KGRENALNE
+338 
-347 RERHI
+347 
-352 EEQVNTAFRE
+352 
-362 RETALKG
+362 
-369 RENTLDEWESRIE
+369 TLE
-382 EQVNTAFRE
+382 
-391 RETALK
+391 
-397 GRENMLDERESRI
+397 ERESRI
-410 EEQVNTAFRERE
+410 MQIKSAF
-422 TALKGRE
+422 
-429 NTLNEREHRIEERVR
+429 
-444 GLDDEVES
+444 
-452 RVAKIKHAVV
+452 V
-462 GAFKQL
+462 GVFNQL

-474 LMMYMKKA
+474 LVAYMKKA

-492 REEQAERLAEIADTK
+492 REEQAERLAEITDAK

-513 AIESEDNKQVE
+513 AIESEDIKQVE

-531 QINATAN
+531 QINNTA
-538 EIDESQFEMTS
+538 I
-549 DELADKIDNL
+549 
-559 EVEIDE
+559 EIDE

-571 TQNQRTQ
+571 AETLEDKIDNLEIEIDESQFDMSAQTNALYK

>member
-22 HHTERFDDTRKH
+22 HHTERFDAERKH
-34 RNEMIDPTKS
+34 RNKMIDPEKS

-52 DLEGSYQERFES
+52 DLEGSYQERFEN

-85 NGKNAAVKMVQ
+85 NGKNAAVKMIQ
-96 VTVNIGRADENGKRL
+96 VTVNIGRADENGKKL

-136 GDANVLGAAIHLDES
+136 GDANVIGAAIHRDES

-160 PITEDGKLSAKKM
+160 PLTEDGKLSAKKM

-184 KEWLEQ
+184 KEWLEK

-204 NSKTNGLEMEKLKEL
+204 NQKTNGVEMEKLKEL
-219 TAIAEEKGEDK
+219 TAQAEEHGKDV
-230 AYNLVSYMRG
+230 AYNVLTQMHKQEKAKW
-240 LDKKRMDA
+240 DK
-248 EWEKINADKS
+248 EWAQIEQANEKIIADKET
-258 LLEDVGAEQLKYTD
+258 LEEVGAEQIAYTD
-272 ELNAFAEQLNGV
+272 ELNAFAEELRDT
-284 ESELNQREMTL
+284 ESKL

-302 KGREN
+302 KGRESR
-307 ALNERERHIEEQVN
+307 LNERERHIEEQVN
-321 TAFRERE
+321 NAVRERE
-328 TALKGRERVL
+328 TALKGRE
-338 KGRENALNE
+338 NMLNE
-347 RERHI
+347 RESRI
-352 EEQVNTAFRE
+352 EEQVNNAFRE

-369 RENTLDEWESRIE
+369 RENTLDE
-382 EQVNTAFRE
+382 
-391 RETALK
+391 
-397 GRENMLDERESRI
+397 RESRI
-410 EEQVNTAFRERE
+410 EEQVNNAFRERE

-429 NTLNEREHRIEERVR
+429 NTLDKRESRIEERVK
-444 GLDDEVES
+444 GLDDEVET
-452 RVAKIKHAVV
+452 RVSKIKSAFV
-462 GAFKQL
+462 GALKQL

-474 LMMYMKKA
+474 LVAYMKKA

-492 REEQAERLAEIADTK
+492 REEQAERLAEITDVK

-513 AIESEDNKQVE
+513 AIESEDIKQVAK
-524 QHTEHLE
+524 HTEHLE
-531 QINATAN
+531 QINKTAI
-538 EIDESQFEMTS
+538 EIDESQFDMPAETL
-549 DELADKIDNL
+549 EDKIDDFDF
-559 EVEIDE
+559 DE

>member
-34 RNEMIDPTKS
+34 RNKMIDPEKS

-52 DLEGSYQERFES
+52 DLQGSYQERFKA

-85 NGKNAAVKMVQ
+85 NGKNAATKMIQ

-125 DVYPMMRDWFG
+125 DVYPMLKDWFG
-136 GDANVLGAAIHLDES
+136 GDANVLGASIHLDES

-160 PITEDGKLSAKKM
+160 PLTEDGKLSAKKM

-184 KEWLEQ
+184 KEWLEK

-219 TAIAEEKGEDK
+219 TALAEEKGEDK

-240 LDKKRMDA
+240 LDKKKTDA
-248 EWEKINADKS
+248 EWERIATTDKA
-258 LLEDVGAEQLKYTD
+258 LKVKAKEVAEQEQKNDATRD
-272 ELNAFAEQLNGV
+272 ELNATVGPLKKL
-284 ESELNQREMTL
+284 SDELVKKTRDVDK
-295 NGRERVL
+295 RER
-302 KGREN
+302 E
-307 ALNERERHIEEQVN
+307 LNERE
-321 TAFRERE
+321 T
-328 TALKGRERVL
+328 T
-338 KGRENALNE
+338 LNE
-347 RERHI
+347 RESTL
-352 EEQVNTAFRE
+352 EERANRLAIRRTQGRE
-362 RETALKG
+362 RELNERETTLNERESTLEERADKLALERTQG
-369 RENTLDEWESRIE
+369 
-382 EQVNTAFRE
+382 RE
-391 RETALK
+391 RELNE
-397 GRENMLDERESRI
+397 RETTLNERESRI
-410 EEQVNTAFRERE
+410 GQIKSAFAG
-422 TALKGRE
+422 AL
-429 NTLNEREHRIEERVR
+429 
-444 GLDDEVES
+444 
-452 RVAKIKHAVV
+452 
-462 GAFKQL
+462 KQL

-474 LMMYMKKA
+474 LMMYVKKA

-492 REEQAERLAEIADTK
+492 REEQAERLAEITDVK

-513 AIESEDNKQVE
+513 AIESEDIEQVAK
-524 QHTEHLE
+524 HTEHLE
-531 QINATAN
+531 QINEVST
-538 EIDESQFEMTS
+538 EIDESQFDMPAETL
-549 DELADKIDNL
+549 EDKIDDFDF
-559 EVEIDE
+559 DE

>member
-9 SCSKSKNVSKQQQ
+9 SCSKSKNVSTQQQ
-22 HHTERFDDTRKH
+22 HHTERFDDSRKH

-52 DLEGSYQERFES
+52 DLEGSYQERFEN

-85 NGKNAAVKMVQ
+85 NGKNAATKMIQ

-125 DVYPMMRDWFG
+125 DVYPMMKDWFG
-136 GDANVLGAAIHLDES
+136 GDANVIGAAIHRDES

-184 KEWLEQ
+184 REWLEK
-190 MQERRPDLNFSRKQ
+190 MQERRPDLNFQRKQ
-204 NSKTNGLEMEKLKEL
+204 NSKTNGVEMEKLKEL
-219 TAIAEEKGEDK
+219 TAQAEEHGNDV
-230 AYNLVSYMRG
+230 ALNVLMRMRKQDTAK
-240 LDKKRMDA
+240 LDK
-248 EWEKINADKS
+248 EWAQIEQANEKIIADKET
-258 LLEDVGAEQLKYTD
+258 LEEVGAEQIAYTD
-272 ELNAFAEQLNGV
+272 ELNAFAEELRDT
-284 ESELNQREMTL
+284 ESKL

-302 KGREN
+302 KGRESR
-307 ALNERERHIEEQVN
+307 LNERERHIEEQVN
-321 TAFRERE
+321 
-328 TALKGRERVL
+328 
-338 KGRENALNE
+338 N
-347 RERHI
+347 
-352 EEQVNTAFRE
+352 AFRE

-369 RENTLDEWESRIE
+369 RENTLDE
-382 EQVNTAFRE
+382 
-391 RETALK
+391 
-397 GRENMLDERESRI
+397 RESRI
-410 EEQVNTAFRERE
+410 EERAKR
-422 TALKGRE
+422 
-429 NTLNEREHRIEERVR
+429 
-444 GLDDEVES
+444 LDDEVET

-474 LMMYMKKA
+474 LVAYMKKA

-492 REEQAERLAEIADTK
+492 REEQAERLAEITDVK
-507 TEQLAK
+507 TGQLAE
-513 AIESEDNKQVE
+513 AIEQEDNERIE
-524 QHTEHLE
+524 QHTEHLK
-531 QINATAN
+531 QIN
-538 EIDESQFEMTS
+538 
-549 DELADKIDNL
+549 
-559 EVEIDE
+559 EVSTEIDE

-571 TQNQRTQ
+571 AGTLEVKIDDFDFDESQFDMPTQNQRTQ